1 MSLRSEAMLEQQL
14 IEQFLESLQ
23 AVPDV
28 QAEVELEPTAQGR
41 TGSSHAYDA
50 KVDLCLA
57 GKACTLLIEVK
68 KSLYPRDVRQ
78 TLWQLREA
86 PCTEAPERSESR
98 EKILV
103 LIAETISSGARELL
117 RKERV
122 GHYDSGGS
130 MFLSAGGI
138 YLHIDKPPPKS
149 LSKSMRS
156 LFSKRRAQV
165 LHALLINHRDWFGV
179 TALAKQARAAPATV
193 SGVLAE
199 LERFDWLAS
208 RGQGP
213 RKERRLREPAALLNT
228 WTQQLDSLRPPAMHQ
243 YYVSGMRANELVQEM
258 GKVFAK
264 HAVEYAITHEA
275 AGQRYAPF
283 LSNFSQ
289 VRCRLLTDQAANQ
302 AIGEL
307 GARVVSE
314 GSNLAIIEAQ
324 SPDELLFRQQSSGIC
339 LASPVQVYLDL
350 MLGGGRAKD
359 MAEHL
364 RQEKIGF

>member
-1 MSLRSEAMLEQQL
+1 MSLRSEAILEQQL

-78 TLWQLREA
+78 ALWQLREA

-98 EKILV
+98 EKIPV

-228 WTQQLDSLRPPAMHQ
+228 WTQQLDSLRSPAMHQ